1 MHHLKTLGPLL
12 ALIAL
17 LGAIVGASVFSAMTL
32 LRDSSPAS
40 SQGTG
45 AEGALPEN
53 IPAEFG
59 RIYEVWDVLQNEHY
73 LGDSLDPDALS
84 QAAVR
89 GMLDSIDDPYA
100 AFLSP
105 DEYAIESEDIH
116 GAFEGIGANVGM
128 RDGVVTIIAP
138 LPDSPAEKAGIQP
151 GDIIQE
157 IDGEDVT
164 GWSLLEVVTKIRG
177 PSGEL
182 VRLGIKRQG
191 DVLMVLSIVRDRVE
205 TKSVNL
211 SFLAGNIAHLKIG
224 SFTESTDPETGD
236 ALKMVVDAKA
246 RGLIID
252 VRNNPGGLLQAVV
265 DVASR
270 FIDGGLILYQVDGD
284 GQRQDWEADDGTS
297 TEGIPLVMLINE
309 GSASGSE
316 VLAGA
321 LRDREQVLLI
331 GAKTFGKGSVNIL
344 RGLSDGSGLY
354 FTTARWYTPE
364 GALLEGE
371 GIHPDVEILQ
381 DHGSRIIFNWVQP

>member
-1 MHHLKTLGPLL
+1 
-12 ALIAL
+12 
-17 LGAIVGASVFSAMTL
+17 MTL

-45 AEGALPEN
+45 AAGALPEN

-73 LGDSLDPDALS
+73 LGDSLDPDDLS

-128 RDGVVTIIAP
+128 RDGVVAIIAP

-211 SFLAGNIAHLKIG
+211 SFLAGNIAHLKIV
-224 SFTESTDPETGD
+224 SFTESTDPETGE

-284 GQRQDWEADDGTS
+284 GQRHDWQADDGTS
-297 TEGIPLVMLINE
+297 TEGIPFVMLINE

-321 LRDREQVLLI
+321 LRDREQVPLI

-354 FTTARWYTPE
+354 FTTARWYTPG

-381 DHGSRIIFNWVQP
+381 DHGSTDNIQLDAAIEALETAIQAAG